1 MSDYTQAAQAACDVA
16 CIVFQNFPADGSWHV
31 TDATDKP
38 PRNGNGRIKPF
49 ADGTGGMVQNWG
61 TMDKPEP
68 FFIDSGVKLD
78 PAELAERN
86 RRIKAERDQA
96 AAELAESRKKAAIT
110 AKAVVSASQ
119 TPADNPYLLRK
130 QVEPTTTIREIM
142 LEALAKI
149 ISYHPQAKG
158 KPFATGKILIIPVRN
173 HQGMTTIEMIDCNG
187 LKAGLKDGMKKGGF
201 WSTGKLPDGDGSGL
215 TVGIGEGV
223 ATMLTY
229 NQATGYTGI
238 AALSC
243 GNLKAVAE
251 YFRDRYPAARIEIV
265 SDVGNG
271 EQAATEAAREVKGYL
286 AKPTFPE
293 GSTGSDINDLFV
305 ESGLQAVKDCIQAA
319 APPAIIA
326 GIPVIE
332 SDGEQPPD
340 NEDTPVDDFQERA
353 EPAKKQPL
361 PKIKTMADL
370 LTTTFAAIRWVIFG
384 LLPEGLAILSGPPKI
399 GKSWMV
405 MNLCLAV
412 SLGGYVFGKF
422 KVEIGEV
429 LLLSL
434 EDNERRL
441 KGRLLKCLGDIVA
454 ALTNFHAVTSWK
466 RLDQGG
472 LDDLASWLE
481 QHPDCKLVVID
492 TMQKIKAH
500 PKRKNGNAYENDYDS
515 YGDMQRLALLHR
527 CCILVIHHNRKSDSK
542 NDGDPL
548 EQISGSTG
556 VTGSMDTI
564 LMLRR
569 PRGAAGA
576 VLTAT
581 GRDISEAEYAMNFD
595 GTLGQWIVTG
605 QAAEISMKEGSQA
618 STILSFMKDNAGNV
632 LAAQDIY
639 EGLDE
644 KIKFETVKR
653 ELGRLSEK
661 NIIQR
666 DKGKF
671 AYFAPI
677 STVSLVPNLSTHR
690 DTKDTKDALVPK
702 DTKDMYM
709 YMSGFIETAEIISL
723 DDSDF
728 EGAIL

>member
-1 MSDYTQAAQAACDVA
+1 MIYEDFIIQSIFDIKQLLIEKNITFPDGITKDDAWILLGGAPPVEDA
-16 CIVFQNFPADGSWHV
+16 FQV
-31 TDATDKP
+31 
-38 PRNGNGRIKPF
+38 
-49 ADGTGGMVQNWG
+49 V
-61 TMDKPEP
+61 EP
-68 FFIDSGVKLD
+68 D
-78 PAELAERN
+78 
-86 RRIKAERDQA
+86 
-96 AAELAESRKKAAIT
+96 KKA
-110 AKAVVSASQ
+110 
-119 TPADNPYLLRK
+119 
-130 QVEPTTTIREIM
+130 
-142 LEALAKI
+142 
-149 ISYHPQAKG
+149 
-158 KPFATGKILIIPVRN
+158 
-173 HQGMTTIEMIDCNG
+173 
-187 LKAGLKDGMKKGGF
+187 
-201 WSTGKLPDGDGSGL
+201 LP
-215 TVGIGEGV
+215 
-223 ATMLTY
+223 
-229 NQATGYTGI
+229 
-238 AALSC
+238 
-243 GNLKAVAE
+243 
-251 YFRDRYPAARIEIV
+251 
-265 SDVGNG
+265 
-271 EQAATEAAREVKGYL
+271 
-286 AKPTFPE
+286 
-293 GSTGSDINDLFV
+293 
-305 ESGLQAVKDCIQAA
+305 
-319 APPAIIA
+319 
-326 GIPVIE
+326 
-332 SDGEQPPD
+332 
-340 NEDTPVDDFQERA
+340 
-353 EPAKKQPL
+353 

-370 LTTTFAAIRWVIFG
+370 INTTFAAIRWVIFG

-412 SLGGYVFGKF
+412 ALGGYVFGKF

-454 ALTNFHAVTSWK
+454 TLTNFHAVTSWK

-472 LDDLASWLE
+472 LDDLANWLE
-481 QHPDCKLVVID
+481 QHPGCKLVVID

-515 YGDMQRLALLHR
+515 YGDLQRLALLHR

-548 EQISGSTG
+548 EAISGSTG

-569 PRGAAGA
+569 PRGATGA

-581 GRDISEAEYAMNFD
+581 GRDISEAEYAMSFD

-618 STILSFMKDNAGNV
+618 SLILSYMKDNTGSV
-632 LAAQDIY
+632 LAVQDIY

-677 STVSLVPNLSTHR
+677 STVSPVSLVPNLSTYR
-690 DTKDTKDALVPK
+690 DTKDTTDTLAPR
-702 DTKDMYM
+702 DTKDIITVR
-709 YMSGFIETAEIISL
+709 FIKETESVIEKPFFDGEEYSL
-723 DDSDF
+723 T
-728 EGAIL
+728 EGDLL